1 MKTASAKPAFAQ
13 ERCQYRT
20 TTGRQCA
27 SRIVGPGFSY
37 CPRHSYAQPQPL
49 APQPPAAQRMEAQP
63 SDFQDFATLLT
74 ENASDFQD
82 PQGINNSLAALYKL
96 LASGQISPR
105 RATGLAYI
113 ASLLLRTLPDIR
125 ESYPYA
131 LRPSGVPARGRVG
144 MPPDEEPPTPPE
156 FQPPVTPAPS
166 LQGIVPPV
174 PPPNFPDLPAVV
186 RQPFPP
192 ASSVVWSG
200 PEYSR
205 SPVRSVPL
213 FRRARPSHSWKPRF
227 SAEAAR
233 AVHRPRV
240 CEVQL
245 APLQLQLPRL
255 NHPRRQT
262 HRLDVLQPTSTV
274 GPNELTKV
282 EMNRKD
288 RWKSPRGKPQRKA
301 PENPLQ
307 VRIIR
312 SAELRGGRRGWR
324 GGLGY
329 RMQEARRLRAGRR
342 RRRRSRG
349 LWR

>member
-1 MKTASAKPAFAQ
+1 MKTASSKPALAQ

-27 SRIVGPGFSY
+27 CRIVGPGFSY

-49 APQPPAAQRMEAQP
+49 ASQPPVAQRMDAQP
-63 SDFQDFATLLT
+63 SDFQDFAALLT

-96 LASGQISPR
+96 LASGRISPR

-113 ASLLLRTLPDIR
+113 ASLLLRTVTAIDKQLNQPIQYEID
-125 ESYPYA
+125 
-131 LRPSGVPARGRVG
+131 VPPRGRVG

-166 LQGIVPPV
+166 LQEIVPPV

-186 RQPFPP
+186 GQPFPP

-205 SPVRSVPL
+205 SPVRSVPI
-213 FRRARPSHSWKPRF
+213 FRRARSMWKPRF
-227 SAEAAR
+227 SAEAAG
-233 AVHRPRV
+233 AVHRPRAF
-240 CEVQL
+240 EVQL

-255 NHPRRQT
+255 NHPRRPT
-262 HRLDVLQPTSTV
+262 HRLDVLRPPSTV
-274 GPNELTKV
+274 GPDELKKV

-288 RWKSPRGKPQRKA
+288 PPAFK
-301 PENPLQ
+301 
-307 VRIIR
+307 R
-312 SAELRGGRRGWR
+312 SRTVSNLSLRGATFGLA
-324 GGLGY
+324 GGALDFLLLGSSVK
-329 RMQEARRLRAGRR
+329 RESFIFILH
-342 RRRRSRG
+342 
-349 LWR
+349 